1 MAGVNLLK
9 SGSGSRRRLARI
21 RWKRWEIVHGLLL
34 LVLMVAFSIWVGIW
48 IATHH
53 FE

>member
-1 MAGVNLLK
+1 MVMVRFDREK
-9 SGSGSRRRLARI
+9 SGSKRRVAQI
-21 RWKRWEIVHGLLL
+21 RWKRSEIIHAVILAAVMTAFGL
-34 LVLMVAFSIWVGIW
+34 WVGIW